1 MKSKVKSFTLFELL
15 IVLVLT
21 AIVVG
26 LAFSVLNLVHHQI
39 VKIKKNYEKSANIS
53 VLEQS
58 LWKDFND
65 YDLIVFE
72 NKKNTLHFKSEID
85 SIDYVFENH
94 IILRNKDTIKCD
106 GLIDKVFFKGL
117 EIKNDTID
125 AISLNCEKEISNYK
139 LFVYK
144 TNDLKKEMDQNY
156 GF

>member
-26 LAFSVLNLVHHQI
+26 LAFGVLNLVHHQI
-39 VKIKKNYEKSANIS
+39 AKIKKNYEKSATIS

-58 LWKDFND
+58 LWKDFNN
-65 YDLIVFE
+65 YDLIVFD
-72 NKKNTLHFKSEID
+72 NKKNILHFKSEID
-85 SIDYVFENH
+85 SIDYVFEKN
-94 IILRNKDTIKCD
+94 IILRHKDTIKCNIV
-106 GLIDKVFFKGL
+106 IDKLFFKGL
-117 EIKNDTID
+117 EINNDTID
-125 AISLNCEKEISNYK
+125 AISINCEKEVTNQK

-144 TNDLKKEMDQNY
+144 TNDLKKEMNQNY